1 MSGEPQIGQI
11 TSVNPYQVQLLGE
24 SAPLNVP
31 PVVLDVVNTGD
42 YVWCEWFDQQLVVK
56 GRIQDGAVPQLG
68 STEDLNSFVYT
79 GKWNQPLTANTS
91 SAHNYPVLL
100 AGLLEVVRAETN
112 GSMIHQTY
120 SAYNGSARYWRTFYN
135 TSWLPWQLYAEI
147 GNWTSLPLQNSWVAY
162 GSGYYTPAYQVQNG
176 KVYLRGMTKNGT
188 SGTIATLPAGARPGA
203 TRLCS
208 TTTSPNVF
216 QRVDITSSGVILAAA
231 GYSNAWVSLD
241 GIPPFDAEQ

>member
-1 MSGEPQIGQI
+1 MSNARIATV
-11 TSVNPYQVQLLGE
+11 TSVNPYQVQLLGA
-24 SAPLNVP
+24 SAPLNVA
-31 PVVLDVVNTGD
+31 PVVLDTVNVGD
-42 YVWCEWFDQQLVVK
+42 YVWCEFFDQQLVVQ

-91 SAHNYPVLL
+91 LAHNYPVLF

-120 SAYNGSARYWRTFYN
+120 SAYNGSARYWRTYYN
-135 TSWLPWQLYAEI
+135 TGWLPWQVYGGHGAWINL
-147 GNWTSLPLQNSWVAY
+147 SLQNSWVAY
-162 GSGYYTPAYQVQNG
+162 GGGYNTPQFKVDDG
-176 KVYLRGMTKNGT
+176 KVYLRGMVKNGT
-188 SGTIATLPAGARPGA
+188 STTVATLPVGARPIA

-216 QRVDITSSGVILAAA
+216 QRVDVSSSGAILLAS
-231 GYSNAWVSLD
+231 GYSTAWVSLD
-241 GIPPFDAEQ
+241 GITPFDAEQ